1 MRTRGFTLVELI
13 VTLAVVGLGITAV
26 LGALGGMIRSDT
38 ILRER
43 ETLQRLAIQK
53 LEELRSTR
61 DYRLSALSGDLEDY
75 GFPTYEWS
83 AQVDPTGVENLE
95 ALTVTIVASPGGKQM
110 VEVAYALI
118 YEPPVDAGTGE
129 GGP

>member
-43 ETLQRLAIQK
+43 
-53 LEELRSTR
+53 
-61 DYRLSALSGDLEDY
+61 
-75 GFPTYEWS
+75 
-83 AQVDPTGVENLE
+83 
-95 ALTVTIVASPGGKQM
+95 
-110 VEVAYALI
+110 
-118 YEPPVDAGTGE
+118 
-129 GGP
+129 